1 MRPLLS
7 PRYNKRPHKSGFELQ
22 ETHFAALRSGIPGVE
37 VLRSV
42 DLLGQEFTLPAGG
55 AEKQYVLDGCDDVE
69 TDEVDLDQLRSWVI
83 DRRSI
88 HQVQVPR

>member
-1 MRPLLS
+1 M
-7 PRYNKRPHKSGFELQ
+7 
-22 ETHFAALRSGIPGVE
+22 E

-42 DLLGQEFTLPAGG
+42 DLLGQEFTPPAGS

-83 DRRSI
+83 DRRST
-88 HQVQVPR
+88 HQVQVPWVKAQLDLDKLLWKLL

>member
-1 MRPLLS
+1 M
-7 PRYNKRPHKSGFELQ
+7 
-22 ETHFAALRSGIPGVE
+22 E

>member
-1 MRPLLS
+1 MILTLTTALNIRPLLS
-7 PRYNKRPHKSGFELQ
+7 PRYNKRPCKSGFELQ

-42 DLLGQEFTLPAGG
+42 DLLGQEFTPPAGS

-69 TDEVDLDQLRSWVI
+69 TDEVVLWLARHF
-83 DRRSI
+83 RR
-88 HQVQVPR
+88 PW

>member
-1 MRPLLS
+1 M
-7 PRYNKRPHKSGFELQ
+7 
-22 ETHFAALRSGIPGVE
+22 E

-88 HQVQVPR
+88 HQVQVPWVKSQLDLDKLLWKLL